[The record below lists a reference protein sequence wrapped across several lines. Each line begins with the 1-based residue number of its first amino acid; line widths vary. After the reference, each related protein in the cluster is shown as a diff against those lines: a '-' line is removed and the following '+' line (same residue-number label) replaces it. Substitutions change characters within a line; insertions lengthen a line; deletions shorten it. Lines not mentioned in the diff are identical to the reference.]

1 MCACAM
7 LLLLASCQQRTVY
20 HHYEHTPLTGWEK
33 NDTLSFITD
42 SMPANGNYQEDIG
55 LRVSAAYPFKGLCL
69 VVEQK
74 VLPSNKVRIDT
85 LNCSLADEQG
95 NAMGHGI
102 SHYQYLFPLAT
113 LSLNKGERLHVTI
126 RHDMKREILPGIAD
140 IGIRLT
146 AN

>member
-1 MCACAM
+1 
-7 LLLLASCQQRTVY
+7 
-20 HHYEHTPLTGWEK
+20 
-33 NDTLSFITD
+33 
-42 SMPANGNYQEDIG
+42 MPANGNYQEDIG